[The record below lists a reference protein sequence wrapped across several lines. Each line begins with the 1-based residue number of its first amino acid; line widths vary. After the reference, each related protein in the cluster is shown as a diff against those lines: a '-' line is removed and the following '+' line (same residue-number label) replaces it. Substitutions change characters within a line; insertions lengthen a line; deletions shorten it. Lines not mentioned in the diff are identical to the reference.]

1 MVLSK
6 RERLI
11 AIVTIAV
18 LMIFALDRFMLTPI
32 LDARDKVLTEKNEL
46 IKEMGKAS
54 ELFKQKN
61 RVIKQWN
68 EMVNG
73 GLSSDVSITE
83 SEVLNAIRIWAQEYG
98 LTLSS
103 IKPEREKG
111 DGAMKEIIFNVA
123 CNGSMNS
130 VGKFLLQV
138 QNSTLPLRITQFQLG
153 SREEDGRELSLQLK
167 LSALYL
173 TGGTMEQTA
182 DNQPSQGDNKP

>member
-32 LDARDKVLTEKNEL
+32 LDARDKVLSEKSEV

-98 LTLSS
+98 VTLSS

-111 DGAMKEIIFNVA
+111 EGEMKEIIFNVA

-130 VGKFLLQV
+130 VGQFLLQA
-138 QNSTLPLRITQFQLG
+138 QNSPLPIRITQFQLG
-153 SREEDGRELSLQLK
+153 SREEDGKEMSLQLK

-173 TGGTMEQTA
+173 PGGITDPA
-182 DNQPSQGDNKP
+182 PDNQPLQGVQ